1 MAGKKTHI
9 YNDLP
14 LRVPSPF
21 AILTAMQTPTRRLRA
36 TADGLPGREPLF
48 SDKQLA
54 RQEDILTAALAIM
67 ARHGCAGLTMGRFAT
82 ALRMSSASI
91 RHYFVDLDSILAEL
105 LARHLVAILGAFG
118 AVPESAPNRKAALRA
133 AYLSVT
139 RTAAG
144 GFTDAHRL
152 LLRDRQTLPPD
163 MQAEID
169 QAREGIGEILAGR
182 HGAAALALLDTPGLT
197 ASHIETM
204 LAALDPK
211 PAQARA
217 AAPERSAKPA
227 ILAPVSASRR
237 DLLATV
243 SIPRPPH
250 LKPDI
255 PPRWSAPAVPE
266 PRSASP

>member
-1 MAGKKTHI
+1 MFDI
-9 YNDLP
+9 LP
-14 LRVPSPF
+14 
-21 AILTAMQTPTRRLRA
+21 AMQTQTRCLRT
-36 TADGLPGREPLF
+36 TADSLPGREPLF

-54 RQEDILTAALAIM
+54 RQEDILAAALAIM

-82 ALRMSSASI
+82 ALRISSASI
-91 RHYFVDLDSILAEL
+91 RRYFVDLDSILAEL
-105 LARHLVAILGAFG
+105 LARHLVAILGAFD
-118 AVPESAPNRKAALRA
+118 AVPESAPKRKAALRA

-144 GFTDAHRL
+144 GFTDGHTL

-163 MQAEID
+163 MEAEIN
-169 QAREGIGEILAGR
+169 QARDGIGEILAGR

-197 ASHIETM
+197 ASQIETM

-211 PAQARA
+211 PAQAQ
-217 AAPERSAKPA
+217 PERSARPV
-227 ILAPVSASRR
+227 LAPVSASRR
-237 DLLATV
+237 DLLATA

-255 PPRWSAPAVPE
+255 PPRWPGPAIPE
-266 PRSASP
+266 PRSASRLHTAAERKEAALF